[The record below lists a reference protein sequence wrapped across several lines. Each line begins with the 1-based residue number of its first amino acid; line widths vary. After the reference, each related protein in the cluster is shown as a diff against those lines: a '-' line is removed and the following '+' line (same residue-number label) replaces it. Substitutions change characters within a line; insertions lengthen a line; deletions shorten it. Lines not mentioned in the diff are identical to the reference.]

1 MTNNTRNIILILI
14 LITISFSNRESTQ
27 RNHKKIRQI
36 LNKVYVNDQ
45 LYRSDYRDHKIYL
58 QTELDKENIK
68 IVSKII
74 DSLGWLS
81 RKEVGDFA
89 NRALFL
95 TIQHSNKT
103 TMEKYLPILKEAV
116 RNKKATGQELALLT
130 DRVELLNNRPQIYGT
145 QINGEDNRIEVH
157 NLIDPKN
164 VNIRRKE
171 MGMESI
177 EKYLKRFEK

>member
-1 MTNNTRNIILILI
+1 MTNNSRNILLILI
-14 LITISFSNRESTQ
+14 LITISCSCKENTQ
-27 RNHKKIRQI
+27 KNYKKIRHI

-45 LYRSDYRDHKIYL
+45 LYRNDYRDHKIYL
-58 QTELDKENIK
+58 QTELDKENTK

-81 RKEVGDFA
+81 RKEVGDSA
-89 NRALFL
+89 NIALFL

-116 RNKKATGQELALLT
+116 KSKKATGQELALLT
-130 DRVELLNNRPQIYGT
+130 DRVEMLNDRPQVYGT
-145 QINGEDNRIEVH
+145 QLISGTTLELY

-164 VNIRRKE
+164 VNKRRKE
-171 MGMESI
+171 MGMGTI
-177 EKYLKRFEK
+177 EEYLKRFEK